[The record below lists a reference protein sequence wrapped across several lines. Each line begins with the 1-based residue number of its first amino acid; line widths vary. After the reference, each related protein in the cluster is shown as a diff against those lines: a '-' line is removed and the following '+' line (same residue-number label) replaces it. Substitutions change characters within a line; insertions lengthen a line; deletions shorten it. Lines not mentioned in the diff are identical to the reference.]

1 MAICGIVDLSIK
13 NGGSFHSYIHVYQRI
28 MIMMFYLFEMVI
40 ILGYVKLPESIT
52 LTSDD
57 LGKIVEYNWDID

>member
-1 MAICGIVDLSIK
+1 
-13 NGGSFHSYIHVYQRI
+13 
-28 MIMMFYLFEMVI
+28 MMFYLFEMVI

-57 LGKIVEYNWDID
+57 LGTIVEYNWDID

>member
-1 MAICGIVDLSIK
+1 MAICGIVDLSVK
-13 NGGSFHSYIHVYQRI
+13 NGGFFHSYIHVYQRV

-57 LGKIVEYNWDID
+57 